1 MKAEPTLECTLHCF
15 AQSGN
20 AYEPARVAA

>member
-20 AYEPARVAA
+20 AHEPAREAA